1 MRRTRQCCIFR
12 SRKAINQSSGNRFG
26 SYLRNLRPWLFL
38 APSLAGTAVFVLIPF
53 VNVVVR
59 SFFQAVG
66 GQFVGMENFIQVFHS
81 QAFRLAVKNTLHF
94 ILVCIPVLM
103 AFSLWVSILMTGA
116 ADSRSLYKTTILLPM
131 AIPVASVVLL
141 WKLLFYPQGILDQM
155 VVWAGGSSQD
165 WLNQGSA
172 FYILVLTYIWK
183 NTGYDMMLWLAGLDG
198 IPKEL
203 FEAAKVDGAG
213 SWQSFF
219 HIALPGLKSTAF
231 LVLVLSVINS
241 FKVFREAY
249 LISGDY
255 PHESIY
261 MLQHLFNHWFVSLD
275 IQKMSAASVMVEVSI
290 MIPVLLWTWKRK
302 KR

>member
-12 SRKAINQSSGNRFG
+12 NREHTNPQSGNCFK
-26 SYLRNLRPWLFL
+26 LHPRNMRPWLFL
-38 APSLAGTAVFVLIPF
+38 APSLAGTAIFVLIPF
-53 VNVVVR
+53 VNVVAR

-66 GQFVGMENFIQVFHS
+66 GQFVGMENFMQVFHS

-94 ILVCIPVLM
+94 ILVCIPALM
-103 AFSLWVSILMTGA
+103 AFSLWAAVLVTSA
-116 ADSRSLYKTTILLPM
+116 ADNRGLYKATILLPM

-141 WKLLFYPQGILDQM
+141 WKLLLYPQGLLDQM
-155 VVWAGGSSQD
+155 VVGAGGTGRD
-165 WLNQGSA
+165 WLNQDSA

-213 SWQSFF
+213 AWQSFYYV
-219 HIALPGLKSTAF
+219 ALPGLRSTCF

-275 IQKMSAASVMVEVSI
+275 IQKMSAASVMVESSI
-290 MIPVLLWTWKRK
+290 LIPVLFWTWKRK